1 MADEFAGL
9 QGSVCLVTGAAK
21 GIGEGVARKLKAA
34 GAKLALADIDADG
47 VAALAKELSGGEA
60 VLALPLDVSN
70 SGAVEAAVARVEKEF
85 GPIAG
90 LAHVVGIQ
98 RFGAIVDL
106 NEADY
111 DATFNINVKGAFLVA
126 KAVARRM
133 LPREKGAI
141 VAIAST
147 AARTPRI
154 NQGAYCASKAAVA
167 QMMCVLG
174 LEMAPHNIRVNC
186 VSPGVTETG
195 MVQRLMA
202 TMDTPEVVVKGALES
217 FRVGVPL
224 GRLARSEEI
233 ADVVAFL
240 LSDRSS
246 YLTMQDIV
254 VDGGGALG
262 A

>member
-1 MADEFAGL
+1 MAEEL
-9 QGSVCLVTGAAK
+9 QGLRGSVGLVTGAAQ
-21 GIGEGVARKLKAA
+21 GIGEGVARKLHSA
-34 GAKLALADIDADG
+34 GMRLALADVDG
-47 VAALAKELSGGEA
+47 NRLEALAAEFGGD
-60 VLALPLDVSN
+60 VLANRVDVTD
-70 SGAVEAAVARVEKEF
+70 GAAVEAFVASAEAKL
-85 GPIAG
+85 GPIDR

-98 RFGAIVDL
+98 RFGSIAEFS
-106 NEADY
+106 EADF
-111 DATFNINVKGAFLVA
+111 DATFNVNVKGAFLIA

-133 LPREKGAI
+133 LPRRRGSI

-154 NQGAYCASKAAVA
+154 KQGAYCASKAAVA

-174 LEMAPHNIRVNC
+174 LELAPYDIRVNC
-186 VSPGVTETG
+186 VSPGVTNTG

-202 TMDTPEVVVKGALES
+202 TMPSTDVITHGDLDA

-224 GRLARSEEI
+224 GRVARSEEI

-246 YLTMQDIV
+246 YITMQDVV
-254 VDGGGALG
+254 VDGGSALG